1 MALLSASL
9 QACLEEA
16 AAEVTRRVETND
28 VVRDMVAAVV
38 TFHAEGVCDELRAAL
53 AAVERRNAS
62 LQGDID
68 QLQAQKGAADAE
80 LQRIKVEAE
89 ALRDALMRDVGHI
102 LYESKSL
109 EKHHERIREL
119 EGRVLEL
126 SQRPV
131 APAPAP
137 ATVSG
142 GDEPCVAEAP
152 SLPPSTPMT
161 HVTRS
166 PSPLPLLPPSLPPT
180 LPPSLP
186 PSTPTVASSNGA
198 AASNGHTAPPAPP
211 LVAPTPAPSLVALDD
226 RAWLLVASFLTR
238 ADVVQ
243 AARANRR
250 LFARL
255 DVLLGMGSAVDTTG
269 WGPPADPAE
278 PAAAAAPA
286 LSTPAPSNSSSS
298 SSSTSSKPKFWP
310 FAAADAVLPAS
321 LAANVFNA
329 VGAGIGAIGAARDR
343 SSSGSAAKAPGNG
356 VATTPIGVA
365 SPLPS
370 LSLSPAP
377 MNGGDVLS
385 RDMADS
391 MAKKLSC
398 TSGDRDR
405 LPGISPRV
413 FISPC
418 ALHPNPPSFFT
429 HPTPAAE
436 LRAVIGLTEMLK
448 TKTTELEASRADN
461 EDVVSRLQSVV
472 TMRDFL
478 IEKLKSAEV
487 ALKVRHI

>member
-1 MALLSASL
+1 
-9 QACLEEA
+9 
-16 AAEVTRRVETND
+16 
-28 VVRDMVAAVV
+28 
-38 TFHAEGVCDELRAAL
+38 
-53 AAVERRNAS
+53 
-62 LQGDID
+62 
-68 QLQAQKGAADAE
+68 
-80 LQRIKVEAE
+80 
-89 ALRDALMRDVGHI
+89 
-102 LYESKSL
+102 
-109 EKHHERIREL
+109 
-119 EGRVLEL
+119 
-126 SQRPV
+126 
-131 APAPAP
+131 
-137 ATVSG
+137 
-142 GDEPCVAEAP
+142 
-152 SLPPSTPMT
+152 
-161 HVTRS
+161 
-166 PSPLPLLPPSLPPT
+166 
-180 LPPSLP
+180 
-186 PSTPTVASSNGA
+186 
-198 AASNGHTAPPAPP
+198 
-211 LVAPTPAPSLVALDD
+211 VALDD

-298 SSSTSSKPKFWP
+298 SSSSTSSKPKFWP

-343 SSSGSAAKAPGNG
+343 SSSGSAAKVPGNG
-356 VATTPIGVA
+356 VATTPIGAA